1 MRTTGLGLSAFL
13 AAAGAILAWAV
24 SYEIDGIDVQMV
36 GLILFIVGIVL
47 GAVTLAIAMNPRGAN
62 ARRDQM
68 RGSAL
73 PPAVQ
78 HRQDPDQPPRGPV

>member
-47 GAVTLAIAMNPRGAN
+47 GAVTLVIAMNPRRAN

-68 RGSAL
+68 RGPAL
-73 PPAVQ
+73 APPVQ
-78 HRQDPDQPPRGPV
+78 HRQGPDQPPRGPG